1 VVVARRPPRRGVAVL
16 IGAVFIVLV
25 AAGTLARFYTDLL
38 WFDEVGKS
46 SVFWGR
52 IVAQVTLGVAAGIG
66 TALVI
71 GVNLAI
77 VDRVSPRYRLA
88 PAQRATPAEQYRA
101 VLGPYLRPLRLL
113 IAAFLGL
120 VIGLQTAGLWDTYL
134 LWRNRVSFGERDP
147 QFGRD
152 IGFYVFELPFQRAVF
167 GWLFATLILA
177 TLLVAVAHYLLG
189 GIRPQAEGNRVAAPV
204 IMHLSVLI
212 GLLVLLKAWAYRLDQ
227 FDLLYSPRGTVTGAS
242 YTDVKA
248 QLPALQ
254 FLVIA
259 AIACAA
265 LFFYNVRQRGY
276 VLPAAGL
283 VVLVLVSVLVGFV
296 YPQIVQRF
304 QVDPQELQ
312 REEPYIQRNIEATRR
327 AFKLDDVRP
336 SEFQAEP
343 NLTRTDLRDNR
354 STIDN
359 IRVWEA
365 GVLKQATTNL
375 QAIGQYYDFNDV
387 DVDRYQIDG
396 QLRQVM
402 VSAREVDPT
411 RLQSAAQTWQNVHLA
426 YTHGYGVVAA
436 QVNTAQAPGG
446 QPVYVVSNFSDLD
459 KAKIPVTQPRIYF
472 GELLQGAPAFTI
484 GNSRQPEVGAPS
496 AGSQQ
501 GAANFHYDG
510 NGGVQLSSPL
520 RRLAFALRFR
530 DVNLLISGNISGRS
544 RLMFNRDVR
553 DRVEKV
559 APFLQWDGD
568 PYVAVVDGRIV
579 FIRDGYTTT
588 AQYPYSERIRLE
600 QAARRTAV
608 GERGVR
614 GVANYIRNSVKAV
627 VDAYDGT
634 VTLYAYDESDP
645 LLRAWRKTFPNL
657 FAPRDQISGALRAHL
672 RYPEDMFSVQ
682 AERYKSYHIV
692 GARDFYSKQD
702 FWDLPEDRSGEVRQ
716 QQNSLVSSAASERA
730 RPYYLLSTL
739 PGEEQEGFVLVQTF
753 TPNGKPNMVAYL
765 AARADPDPQGP
776 GGIISYSLPRARQI
790 AGPAQV
796 VAQMLADPNVS
807 QEITFFN
814 QQGSRVTLGNLLVVP
829 VEESLL
835 YVQPLFVQATNAAI
849 PELRRVMVFFNGQ
862 LGYEP
867 TLSGAIDEVL
877 GPGGAEEPTTPGGS
891 APPPTT
897 ATPSGGEVR
906 QLLDQAG
913 RALETAQQALQRGD
927 LGAYQRGVNSARDL
941 IRQAQSVAAR
951 QPQAEAG
958 TPPG

>member
-1 VVVARRPPRRGVAVL
+1 V
-16 IGAVFIVLV
+16 GAVFVVLV
-25 AAGTLARFYTDLL
+25 GAGALARFFTDLL
-38 WFDEVGKS
+38 WFQEVDQTG
-46 SVFWGR
+46 VFWGR
-52 IVAQVTLGVAAGIG
+52 LGAQATLGIVAGLG
-66 TALVI
+66 TAIVI

-77 VDRVSPRYRLA
+77 VDRISPRYRLA
-88 PAQRATPAEQYRA
+88 PVQRTNPAEQYRV

-113 IAAFLGL
+113 IAIFLGL
-120 VIGLQTAGLWDTYL
+120 VIGLQTSGMWATYL
-134 LWRNRVSFGERDP
+134 QWRNRVSFGERDP

-167 GWLFATLILA
+167 GWLFATLILT
-177 TLLVAVAHYLLG
+177 TLLVAVGHYLLG
-189 GIRPQAEGNRVAAPV
+189 GIRPQAESNRVAAPV
-204 IMHLSVLI
+204 IMHLSVLV

-227 FDLLYSPRGTVTGAS
+227 FDLLYSPRGVVTGAS

-283 VVLVLVSVLVGFV
+283 VVLALVSVLVGFI

-312 REEPYIQRNIEATRR
+312 REEPYIQRNIEATRK
-327 AFKLDDVRP
+327 AFKLDDVKP
-336 SEFQAEP
+336 SEFKAEP
-343 NLTRTDLRDNR
+343 NLTAADLRNNR
-354 STIDN
+354 PTIDN
-359 IRVWEA
+359 IRVWEPN
-365 GVLKQATTNL
+365 VLKQANTNL

-396 QLRQVM
+396 QERQVM

-411 RLQSAAQTWQNVHLA
+411 RLQASAQTWQNLHLA

-446 QPVYVVSNFSDLD
+446 QPVYVVSNFDNLD
-459 KAKIPVTQPRIYF
+459 RAKIPVTQPRIYF
-472 GELLQGAPAFTI
+472 GELLSGAPAFTI
-484 GNSRQPEVGAPS
+484 GNSKQPEVGAPS

-510 NGGVQLSSPL
+510 KGGVQLSSPL

-530 DVNLLISGNISGRS
+530 DINLLISGNISGQS
-544 RLMFNRDVR
+544 RIMFNRDVR

-568 PYVAVVDGRIV
+568 PYVAVVNGRIV

-588 AQYPYSERIRLE
+588 AQYPYSERIELD
-600 QAARRTAV
+600 QAARRTTP
-608 GERGVR
+608 GDRGVR
-614 GVANYIRNSVKAV
+614 GTSNYIRNSVKAV
-627 VDAYDGT
+627 VDAYDGS
-634 VTLYAYDESDP
+634 VTLYAFDESDP
-645 LLRAWRKTFPNL
+645 LLRAWRKAFPNL
-657 FAPRDQISGALRAHL
+657 FAPRERIEPALEAHL
-672 RYPEDMFSVQ
+672 RYPEDLFSVQ
-682 AERYKSYHIV
+682 AERYKSYHIL

-716 QQNSLVSSAASERA
+716 QNSVLSSAVPNERA
-730 RPYYLLSTL
+730 RPYYLLTEL
-739 PGEEQEGFVLVQTF
+739 PGQTEEGFVLVQTF
-753 TPNGKPNMVAYL
+753 TPNGKPNLVAYM
-765 AARADPDPQGP
+765 AAQASSQDD
-776 GGIISYSLPRARQI
+776 GGIISFSLPRDQQI

-796 VAQMLADPNVS
+796 NAQMLADPQVS

-829 VEESLL
+829 VDDSLL
-835 YVQPLFVQATNAAI
+835 YVQPLFVQATGTAI

-877 GPGGAEEPTTPGGS
+877 GPGGSESTTPTTPSGPATPS
-891 APPPTT
+891 A
-897 ATPSGGEVR
+897 PSGGEVR

-913 RALETAQQALQRGD
+913 RALEDAQRALQRGD
-927 LGAYQRGVNSARDL
+927 LGAYQRGVNDARNL
-941 IRQAQSVAAR
+941 IRQAQAAAGR
-951 QPQAEAG
+951 QPQTTPAG
-958 TPPG
+958 